1 MISGK
6 LSLLNWIMT
15 VLSSSLG
22 RHPHQHCTYHKRDDP
37 TFVMSETVY
46 TAVYNFTMC
55 MEIFFML
62 NTKYLTWWVAGVAAA
77 GPACDPRR
85 GW

>member
-1 MISGK
+1 MEVRISGK

-22 RHPHQHCTYHKRDDP
+22 SHPHQHGTYHKRDDP
-37 TFVMSETVY
+37 TFVMSYTVY
-46 TAVYNFTMC
+46 RAVYNATMC

-62 NTKYLTWWVAGVAAA
+62 NTEYLTW
-77 GPACDPRR
+77 
-85 GW
+85 

>member
-1 MISGK
+1 MEARISGK

-22 RHPHQHCTYHKRDDP
+22 RRPHQHCTYHKRDDP

-46 TAVYNFTMC
+46 TAVYNSTMC

-62 NTKYLTWWVAGVAAA
+62 NTEYLTW
-77 GPACDPRR
+77 
-85 GW
+85 

>member
-1 MISGK
+1 MEARISGK

-22 RHPHQHCTYHKRDDP
+22 RQPHQHRTYHKRDDV

-46 TAVYNFTMC
+46 TAVYKSTMC

-62 NTKYLTWWVAGVAAA
+62 NTECEYLTW
-77 GPACDPRR
+77 
-85 GW
+85 

>member
-1 MISGK
+1 MEARISGE

-22 RHPHQHCTYHKRDDP
+22 RQPHQHCTYHKRDDP

-46 TAVYNFTMC
+46 RAVYNSKIC
-55 MEIFFML
+55 MKIFKYFSCWIL
-62 NTKYLTWWVAGVAAA
+62 NT
-77 GPACDPRR
+77 
-85 GW
+85 

>member
-1 MISGK
+1 MESRISGK

-22 RHPHQHCTYHKRDDP
+22 SHPHQHCTYHKRDDA
-37 TFVMSETVY
+37 TFVMSVTVY
-46 TAVYNFTMC
+46 RAVYNSTMC

-62 NTKYLTWWVAGVAAA
+62 DT
-77 GPACDPRR
+77 D
-85 GW
+85 